1 MKLYHRYFFTIEDPK
16 EVEAVHK
23 IFAKRNMLYS
33 DTVID
38 YGTVFSFCS
47 EDNKNITDCLNEVL
61 DTITGINTRYADFR
75 IGMERIYL

>member
-1 MKLYHRYFFTIEDPK
+1 MKLYHRYFFTIEDPE

-33 DTVID
+33 DIVID

-47 EDNKNITDCLNEVL
+47 EDNKNIADCLNEVL

-75 IGMERIYL
+75 IGIERIYL